1 MLPDEVVD
9 TNGFGNPISEVC
21 TLVPVPI
28 IWLKTWGFATTSSA
42 LLIAMGFDKMVF
54 FVVVDGD
61 TVAVQIIFFEI
72 DCAIFT

>member
-61 TVAVQIIFFEI
+61 TVAVQVILFEI
-72 DCAIFT
+72 ESAIVT